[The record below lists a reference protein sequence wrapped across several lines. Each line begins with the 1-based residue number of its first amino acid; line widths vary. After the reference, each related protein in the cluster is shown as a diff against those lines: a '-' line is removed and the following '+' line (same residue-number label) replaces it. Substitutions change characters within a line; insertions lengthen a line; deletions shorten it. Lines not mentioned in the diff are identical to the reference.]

1 MQLLSQ
7 TTLEAGYLATGS
19 SKSANGENLGA
30 ALYKSGNFAVAA
42 KTLIDGIKV
51 WEYLR
56 AGLDSNDLN
65 KVSIFKEQARTYS
78 TLQQVLISQDK
89 PNDALVI
96 AEQERAM
103 AFMELL
109 ARRLSTN
116 PNAILDINKPTIERI
131 KQIAKAQ
138 NATLVEYSITVEYVE
153 EYVIFPGGN
162 GNRKTYITV
171 QSELVKLFIWV
182 IQPTGKVSFRQ
193 VDAEGLSSLINLVH
207 DTVFTTADSL
217 FSHSSAIALN
227 GEPQELALS
236 PGDLVK
242 LKDDVPRWEPWEVV
256 TFEPKNKIVKLRQ
269 SSFPSGVAIERPV
282 TDVAEKVES
291 RRTNNSYLQELHQ
304 RLIEP
309 IADLLPTDP
318 EARLIFIPHK
328 KLFLVA
334 FPALQDAE
342 GKYLIEKHTILT
354 APAIQVLDLT
364 RQLRSRVPGSAQ
376 KVLIVGNPT
385 MPTVSFTP
393 GEPSQKLAALP
404 YAELEAR
411 EIAQLFHT
419 TALTG
424 EQATKAE
431 IVPLLSHSRL
441 IHLATHG
448 LLDNR
453 PLNLLDN
460 QRGFR
465 SAIALAPSGTDNG
478 LLTAEE
484 ILKLNLN
491 AELVVLS
498 ACNTGDF
505 FTSDGIIGLSGSL
518 IAAGVPSVIV
528 AVWPVSDAR
537 TASLMT
543 EFYQNLQR
551 TSDKAQALRQAMLT
565 TIQQQPNST
574 NWAAFTLI
582 GEAE

>member
-1 MQLLSQ
+1 M
-7 TTLEAGYLATGS
+7 ATGS

>member
-1 MQLLSQ
+1 
-7 TTLEAGYLATGS
+7 
-19 SKSANGENLGA
+19 
-30 ALYKSGNFAVAA
+30 
-42 KTLIDGIKV
+42 
-51 WEYLR
+51 
-56 AGLDSNDLN
+56 
-65 KVSIFKEQARTYS
+65 VSIFEEQARTYS
-78 TLQQVLISQDK
+78 TLQQVLIAQDK

-96 AEQERAM
+96 AEQERAGE
-103 AFMELL
+103 FVELL

-116 PNAILDINKPTIERI
+116 PNAIPDINKPTIERI
-131 KQIAKAQ
+131 KQIAKVQ
-138 NATLVEYSITVEYVE
+138 NATLIEYSITVDDIVNYSKVE
-153 EYVIFPGGN
+153 GREIEFVIPQ
-162 GNRKTYITV
+162 K
-171 QSELVKLFIWV
+171 KLFIWV

-193 VDAEGLSSLINLVH
+193 VDLGSSLRLEALVH
-207 DTVFTTADSL
+207 DTLS
-217 FSHSSAIALN
+217 FSYSSIPL
-227 GEPQELALS
+227 EVLALS

-242 LKDDVPRWEPWEVV
+242 LKDDVPKWEPWEVV
-256 TFEPKNKIVKLRQ
+256 TFEPKKRIVKLRQ
-269 SSFPSGVAIERPV
+269 SSFPLGVTIERSV
-282 TDVAEKVES
+282 TDVADKVES
-291 RRTNNSYLQELHQ
+291 RRTTNHHLQKLHQ

-328 KLFLVA
+328 TLFLVA

-354 APAIQVLDLT
+354 APTIQVLDLT

-385 MPTVSFTP
+385 MPQVSFRP

-424 EQATKAE
+424 NQATKAA
-431 IVPLLSHSRL
+431 IVPLLSDSRL
-441 IHLATHG
+441 IHFATHG
-448 LLDNR
+448 LLDDR

-498 ACNTGDF
+498 ACDTGQGLMGGD
-505 FTSDGIIGLSGSL
+505 SIIDLSSSL
-518 IAAGVPSVIV
+518 IAAGVPSLIV
-528 AVWPVSDAR
+528 AVWPVSDAP

-543 EFYQNLQR
+543 EFYQNFQR
-551 TSDKAQALRQAMLT
+551 TGDKAQALRQAMLT
-565 TIQQQPNST
+565 TMQQHPKPRD
-574 NWAAFTLI
+574 WAAFTLI